1 MSKLARAANANHQAR
16 TELLKGLLVEQVVE
30 GYKQAISFKEDKN
43 GQSSIVV
50 QKTVKLQKPPSKS
63 TSHPVRMVCA

>member
-1 MSKLARAANANHQAR
+1 MSKLAKAANANHQAR
-16 TELLKGLLVEQVVE
+16 TELLKGLLVEQVVG
-30 GYKQAISFKEDKN
+30 GYKQAVSFTKDKN

-63 TSHPVRMVCA
+63 TIHSVGMVCA